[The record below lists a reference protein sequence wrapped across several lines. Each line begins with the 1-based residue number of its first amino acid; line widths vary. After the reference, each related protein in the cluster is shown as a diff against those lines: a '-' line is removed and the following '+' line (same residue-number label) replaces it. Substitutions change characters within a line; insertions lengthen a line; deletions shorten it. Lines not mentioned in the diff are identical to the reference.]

1 MLNFSD
7 EGAQSQRRY
16 CSVLPARG
24 AQLERY
30 IHSVYEFIKAK
41 KLAAVRIGTIKIRPE
56 ALEDF
61 IKSSEVQP
69 WNRESVQAGGVLC
82 EIMQVV
88 IISPLKWFREISYET
103 KTKPNQGVVTILAI
117 KLMSI
122 AHFP

>member
-1 MLNFSD
+1 M
-7 EGAQSQRRY
+7 
-16 CSVLPARG
+16 
-24 AQLERY
+24 
-30 IHSVYEFIKAK
+30 
-41 KLAAVRIGTIKIRPE
+41 
-56 ALEDF
+56 
-61 IKSSEVQP
+61 
-69 WNRESVQAGGVLC
+69 QAGGVLC